1 MSRLTHPAPTLLR
14 RLLGGGALALILI
27 LVIIQVR
34 AFNESRGLRQQLD
47 QSYSRDLLLVRLL
60 SLHQDVETGQ
70 RGYTITGN
78 TDYLQPYLHAKPQI
92 SAAFRTLSESNPDSS
107 ARHEA
112 ARLEQLSAEK
122 LAITAEVVGLR
133 NSTGKPA
140 AVQAVASGKGKRAMD
155 AIRAQIGIMRD
166 GEADRQA
173 ALLRSYASSSFRSQ
187 LYTGLLQLLL
197 LVLVCSAFIA
207 YLANVSRLRAVSA
220 EAKDSSD
227 RQAAIFDAATDAML
241 VVDKTA
247 CVESLNPAAERLF
260 ALSAAELG
268 GKSVEQIFEG
278 GPLHI
283 AGYNE
288 RRKTRRE
295 GDSVRHLIGR
305 RGDGS
310 TFEAEVTGSPV
321 RLGEDARTLLVV
333 RDATERNRV
342 ERMKNEFVSTVSHE
356 LRTPLTSIRGAL
368 ALMDHGIGNTLD
380 EKPRQLLKIA
390 KSNSERLSLLVDDI
404 LDIEKIGSGR
414 LDMVLEQI
422 DVREVIERAR
432 EQNETY
438 ATDRGVRIESAL
450 TDQPLV
456 ISGDSNRLVQAFT
469 NLISNAA
476 KFSPKNGVVTLIAEK
491 RGRLALIGVADHGAG
506 IPVEFRS
513 QIFNRFAQAAGQS
526 GQRTG
531 TGLGLAITKAIID
544 LHKGK
549 IDYETSLGEGTT
561 FWISLPLAKGSR

>member
-1 MSRLTHPAPTLLR
+1 MGAA
-14 RLLGGGALALILI
+14 ALALILV
-27 LVIIQVR
+27 LVIIQVA
-34 AFNESRGLRQQLD
+34 AFNESRALRQQLD
-47 QSYSRDLLLVRLL
+47 RSYSRDLLLVRLL
-60 SLHQDVETGQ
+60 SLHQDIETGQ

-78 TDYLQPYLHAKPQI
+78 KDYLVPYLRAKPQI
-92 SAAFRTLSESNPDSS
+92 SAAFDALESGNSDLRARSETARLRQLSS
-107 ARHEA
+107 A
-112 ARLEQLSAEK
+112 K
-122 LAITAEVVGLR
+122 LAVTARVIALR
-133 NSTGKPA
+133 NATGKAA
-140 AVQAVASGKGKRAMD
+140 AVEAVASGQGKRAMD
-155 AIRAQIGIMRD
+155 AIRAQIAAMRD
-166 GEADRQA
+166 AEGDRQA

-197 LVLVCSAFIA
+197 LVLLCSAFVA
-207 YLANVSRLRAVSA
+207 YLANVARLRAVSA
-220 EAKDSSD
+220 QASDSSH
-227 RQAAIFDAATDAML
+227 RQAAIFDAASDAMM

-247 CVESLNPAAERLF
+247 CVESVNPAAERLF
-260 ALSAAELG
+260 ALSATELV
-268 GKSVEQIFEG
+268 GKSVQQIFEG

-288 RRKTRRE
+288 RRKSPRE
-295 GDSVRHLIGR
+295 GDSVRHLTGR

-321 RLGEDARTLLVV
+321 RLGDDARTLLVV
-333 RDATERNRV
+333 RDSTERNRI

-368 ALMDHGIGNTLD
+368 ALMDHGIGKDLD

-414 LDMVLEQI
+414 LDVVLDLI
-422 DVREVIERAR
+422 DVREVLDRAR
-432 EQNETY
+432 EQNQTY
-438 ATDRGVRIESAL
+438 AADRGVRIETAM
-450 TDQPLV
+450 TDQPLIV
-456 ISGDSNRLVQAFT
+456 SGDSNRLLQAFT

-476 KFSPKNGVVTLIAEK
+476 KFSPKDGVVTLVAER
-491 RGRLALIGVADHGAG
+491 RGRVALIGVADHGSG

-526 GQRTG
+526 GARTG

-549 IDYETSLGEGTT
+549 IDYETALGEGTT
-561 FWISLPLAKGSR
+561 FWINLPLAEGKRR